1 MSWEGLHGVPRIN
14 RWRSQR
20 GSSVVACPNEN
31 GDPCS
36 LMRRVICAGP
46 SLEDAGHW
54 VDVYLEMLALFQR
67 ILASAAADQKQLL
80 TAEVERIGGR
90 IDYWRGFAQS

>member
-1 MSWEGLHGVPRIN
+1 MRAYDQPVAQPARNDRRRMPERE
-14 RWRSQR
+14 RRSLFPHEAR
-20 GSSVVACPNEN
+20 
-31 GDPCS
+31 D
-36 LMRRVICAGP
+36 MRRP
-46 SLEDAGHW
+46 SPEDAGHW

-67 ILASAAADQKQLL
+67 ILASAPADQRQLL